1 MSDKITTEVADSE
14 PTTALKSNMSPE
26 DFIQSRL
33 GETEEVQVASE
44 ESPES
49 EPQLESESEVS
60 EEIADEIESEES
72 TSESSDNVLSQLDLD
87 NLSED
92 QIRELSEKLG
102 SRAVSRF
109 GELTAKRKKAEERL
123 VELENKLSENEL
135 KSASKIESNPY
146 SDLKTIDEL
155 KSKAEE
161 VNNII
166 EWAEDVLFNSDGF
179 SPEDTVTEVD
189 GKSITKKQVRTT
201 LQNARKTRDKFLPDQ
216 LRSVHKLE
224 NAVKMKKTFAEQAEN
239 ELSWMKGED
248 NDTRRKYESMIK
260 DPRFVEMEQS
270 VDPEVASQLNYII
283 AHAANSLYARKTI
296 TEKSTPGRLNPPS
309 NATSSAGTP
318 EKTANKSAKALNEI
332 SQRFK
337 TSGSKSD
344 FINLR
349 TLQIKNR

>member
-1 MSDKITTEVADSE
+1 MSDEITTEIAESVE
-14 PTTALKSNMSPE
+14 QTASKSNISAE

-44 ESPES
+44 ESP
-49 EPQLESESEVS
+49 QSESEVL
-60 EEIADEIESEES
+60 EETIDEVESEET

-92 QIRELSEKLG
+92 EIRELSEKLG

-135 KSASKIESNPY
+135 KSATRIENNPY
-146 SDLKTIDEL
+146 SDLKNIDDL
-155 KSKAEE
+155 KSKAVE

-166 EWAEDVLFNSDGF
+166 EWAEDILFNTDGF
-179 SPEDTVTEVD
+179 SPEDKVTEID
-189 GKSITKKQVRTT
+189 GKSITKKEVRTT

-216 LRSVHKLE
+216 LRNIQKLD
-224 NAVKMKKTFAEQAEN
+224 NAVKIKKNFEEQAEN

-248 NDTRRKYESMIK
+248 NDTRRKYEAMIK

-318 EKTANKSAKALNEI
+318 EKTASKSIKALKEI

-337 TSGSKSD
+337 TSGSKND

>member
-1 MSDKITTEVADSE
+1 MSDEITTGIAESVE
-14 PTTALKSNMSPE
+14 PTALNSNMSPE

-33 GETEEVQVASE
+33 GETKEVQVASK

-49 EPQLESESEVS
+49 ESESKSETS
-60 EEIADEIESEES
+60 EEASGEVKSEES
-72 TSESSDNVLSQLDLD
+72 ISEPSDNVLSQLDLD

-123 VELENKLSENEL
+123 VELENKLSENAL
-135 KSASKIESNPY
+135 KSSTKVESNPY

-161 VNNII
+161 VNEII

-179 SPEDTVTEVD
+179 SPEDGVTEVD

-216 LRSVHKLE
+216 LRNVHKLE
-224 NAVKMKKTFAEQAEN
+224 NAVKMKETFAEQAES

-260 DPRFVEMEQS
+260 DPRFVEMEKS

-296 TEKSTPGRLNPPS
+296 SEKSAPGRLSPPS

-318 EKTANKSAKALNEI
+318 EKTANKSVKALNEI

>member
-1 MSDKITTEVADSE
+1 MSDEITTEVAESE
-14 PTTALKSNMSPE
+14 QPTALKSNMSPE

-33 GETEEVQVASE
+33 GETEEVQVAPE
-44 ESPES
+44 ELPES
-49 EPQLESESEVS
+49 ESEPVSEVS
-60 EEIADEIESEES
+60 EEAIDEVESEES
-72 TSESSDNVLSQLDLD
+72 ASESSENVLSQLDLD

-135 KSASKIESNPY
+135 KSSSKVENNPY
-146 SDLKTIDEL
+146 SDLKSIDEL

-179 SPEDTVTEVD
+179 SPEDGVAEVD

-216 LRSVHKLE
+216 LKNVHKSE
-224 NAVKMKKTFAEQAEN
+224 NAVKMKESFAEQAES

-296 TEKSTPGRLNPPS
+296 SEKSSPGRLIPPG

-318 EKTANKSAKALNEI
+318 EKTATKSVKALKEI